1 MLVEIVVPI
10 MVVDFNKNRE
20 QEYGVDGTV
29 GDSIWQSWHK
39 ERELPLSIFHLGKV
53 KCMYVSHYKL
63 WLGVNDPSFLILS

>member
-29 GDSIWQSWHK
+29 GDSI
-39 ERELPLSIFHLGKV
+39 
-53 KCMYVSHYKL
+53 
-63 WLGVNDPSFLILS
+63 